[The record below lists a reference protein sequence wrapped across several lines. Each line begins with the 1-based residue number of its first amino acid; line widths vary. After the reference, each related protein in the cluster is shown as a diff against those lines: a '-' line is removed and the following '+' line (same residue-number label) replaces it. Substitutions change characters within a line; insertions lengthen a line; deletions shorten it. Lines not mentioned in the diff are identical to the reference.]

1 MTAELSIHDGKT
13 VNSSSLCNKP
23 PPFIEIIGET
33 EERKVSLMD
42 DERIIELF
50 FERSEQAITALSE
63 KYGRVFMKVSMNAL
77 GSVRDAEECVNDA
90 YLGCWNAIPPARPKP
105 LLTYVCRIV
114 RNISIN
120 RYHSRLRRGGNYEL
134 CLDEL
139 AEVIPADGSVE
150 DEAAERRLSGY
161 IDEFLDNCSELD
173 RFIFVRRYWYMD
185 SFEDVAEAAG
195 LKAGACRTRL
205 SRTRAALK
213 AFLKE
218 KEVEV

>member
-1 MTAELSIHDGKT
+1 
-13 VNSSSLCNKP
+13 
-23 PPFIEIIGET
+23 
-33 EERKVSLMD
+33 MD
-42 DERIIELF
+42 DERIIELL
-50 FERSEQAITALSE
+50 FERSEQAIAALSE
-63 KYGRVFMKVSMNAL
+63 KYGRALMKVAMNAL
-77 GSVRDAEECVNDA
+77 GSARDAEECVNDA

-120 RYHSRLRRGGNYEL
+120 RYKSRLFRRGNCEL

-139 AEVIPADGSVE
+139 AEIVPAKGSVE
-150 DEAAERRLSGY
+150 DEAAERRLSGL
-161 IDEFLDNCSELD
+161 IDEFLDGASGLD

-185 SFEDVAEAAG
+185 SFEDIAREAG

-205 SRTRAALK
+205 SRTRAALR

-218 KEVEV
+218 RGVEL